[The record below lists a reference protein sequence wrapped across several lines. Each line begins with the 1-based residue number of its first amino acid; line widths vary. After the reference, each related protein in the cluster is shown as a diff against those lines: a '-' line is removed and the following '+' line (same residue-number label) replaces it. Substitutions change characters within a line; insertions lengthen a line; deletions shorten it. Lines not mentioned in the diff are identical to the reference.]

1 MASSHDNTVVFT
13 MDTPA
18 LPMNYPGFVF
28 RTLCEDGHDADAL
41 LEGTNLEPELFAD
54 PYFRT
59 DFLTL
64 RRFILNAQETTRDP
78 HLGVRLARRFDV
90 TYIGFPAY
98 AAMNAPQLVDG
109 LKVLSRFVHLT
120 FPAIGLTIP
129 DRESGHTPDETEV
142 RLTPKLPLEE
152 IAYFVNASALIVLN
166 RLLLE
171 MLRIPLVATRAET
184 TISEPE
190 GWGEIAAEVSRVPIR
205 FDAPENR
212 IIFPAELLEQALP
225 CSDPINH
232 AKLVALCE
240 KFSADAGH
248 NATPVSQ
255 ILAFLEKGNNVG
267 VPLSGAANGLGY
279 SERGL
284 RRQLERAGTTY
295 RKLVDQVR
303 ERRAREMLSNSTQ
316 PIQSIAHE
324 LGYDAPSNFARSFKR
339 WTGQTPK
346 AFREALLK
354 REDKG
359 QN

>member
-1 MASSHDNTVVFT
+1 MASSQDNTVVFT
-13 MDTPA
+13 KGTPA

-28 RTLCEDGHDADAL
+28 RTLCEDGYDVGAL
-41 LEGTNLEPELFAD
+41 LEGTNLKPELFAD

-64 RRFILNAQETTRDP
+64 RRFILNAEETTRDP
-78 HLGVRLARRFDV
+78 HLGARLALKFDV

-98 AAMNAPQLVDG
+98 AAMNAPRMVDG

-120 FPAIGLTIP
+120 FPAIGLSFP
-129 DRESGHTPDETEV
+129 DQESGQAPDQTEV
-142 RLTPKLPLEE
+142 RLTPKLPLED

-166 RLLLE
+166 SLLLD
-171 MLRIPLVATRAET
+171 MLQIPLVATRAET
-184 TISEPE
+184 TIGEPE
-190 GWGEIAAEVSRVPIR
+190 GWAEIAAEVSRVPIR

-212 IIFPAELLEQALP
+212 IIFPAELLDRELP

-248 NATPVSQ
+248 NETPVSQ
-255 ILAFLEKGNNVG
+255 VLAFLEKGNNVG
-267 VPLSGAANGLGY
+267 VPLSDAANGLGY

-295 RKLVDQVR
+295 RTLVDQVR
-303 ERRAREMLSNSTQ
+303 ERRAREMLSSSSQ
-316 PIQSIAHE
+316 PIHAIAHE
-324 LGYDAPSNFARSFKR
+324 LGYDAPSNFSRSFKR
-339 WTGQTPK
+339 WTGKTPK
-346 AFREALLK
+346 AFRKALLAQ
-354 REDKG
+354 EDKG

>member
-1 MASSHDNTVVFT
+1 MVSYQDNTAVFT

-28 RTLCEDGHDADAL
+28 RTLCDDGYKADVL
-41 LEGTNLEPELFAD
+41 LKGTNLKPELFAD

-64 RRFILNAQETTRDP
+64 RRFILNAQEETGDP
-78 HLGVRLARRFDV
+78 HLGARLALRFDV
-90 TYIGFPAY
+90 SYIGFPAY
-98 AAMNAPQLVDG
+98 AAMNAPRLVDA
-109 LKVLSRFVHLT
+109 LKVLSRFIHLT
-120 FPAIGLTIP
+120 FPAISLSLPDGNSGLA
-129 DRESGHTPDETEV
+129 PDETEV
-142 RLTPKLPLEE
+142 RLTPKFPLED
-152 IAYFVNASALIVLN
+152 IAYFVNSSALIVLN
-166 RLLLE
+166 RLLLDI
-171 MLRIPLVATRAET
+171 LRIPIVASRAET

-190 GWGEIAAEVSRVPIR
+190 GWAEIAAEVSRVPIH
-205 FDAPENR
+205 FAATQNR
-212 IIFPAELLEQALP
+212 IILPAQLLDEALP

-240 KFSADAGH
+240 KFAADAGH

-255 ILAFLEKGNNVG
+255 VLAFLEKGNNVG
-267 VPLSGAANGLGY
+267 VRLSEAATGLGY

-295 RKLVDQVR
+295 RTLVDQVR
-303 ERRAREMLSNSTQ
+303 ERRARDMLVGSSQ
-316 PIQSIAHE
+316 SIQSIAHQ

-339 WTGQTPK
+339 WTGKTPK
-346 AFREALLK
+346 AFREAFQE
-354 REDKG
+354 REGKS

>member
-1 MASSHDNTVVFT
+1 MSSPDNSAVFT

-28 RTLCEDGHDADAL
+28 RTLCEDGYNADAL
-41 LEGTNLEPELFAD
+41 LKGTSLKAELFTD

-64 RRFILNAQETTRDP
+64 RRFILNAQEQTADP
-78 HLGVRLARRFDV
+78 HLGARLALRFDV

-98 AAMNAPQLVDG
+98 AAMNAPRLVDG

-120 FPAIGLTIP
+120 FPAIGLSFP
-129 DRESGHTPDETEV
+129 DPGSGHTPEQTEV
-142 RLTPKLPLEE
+142 RLTPKLPLED

-166 RLLLE
+166 RLLLD
-171 MLRIPLVATRAET
+171 MLQIPLVATRAET

-190 GWGEIAAEVSRVPIR
+190 GWADIAAKVSRVPIR

-212 IIFPAELLEQALP
+212 IIFPAELLDRALP

-240 KFSADAGH
+240 KFAADAGH

-255 ILAFLEKGNNVG
+255 VLAFLEKGSNVG
-267 VPLSGAANGLGY
+267 VPLAAAATGLGY

-295 RKLVDQVR
+295 RTLVDQVR
-303 ERRAREMLSNSTQ
+303 ERRAREMLSSSSS
-316 PIQSIAHE
+316 PIHAIAHE

-339 WTGQTPK
+339 WTGKTPK
-346 AFREALLK
+346 AFREALQK
-354 REDKG
+354 REHKG

>member
-1 MASSHDNTVVFT
+1 MVSSPDNAVVFT

-28 RTLCEDGHDADAL
+28 RTLCADGYDADTVL
-41 LEGTNLEPELFAD
+41 RGTNLEPELFAD

-64 RRFILNAQETTRDP
+64 RRFILNAQEQTGDP
-78 HLGVRLARRFDV
+78 HLGARLALKFDV

-98 AAMNAPQLVDG
+98 AAMNAPRLVDG
-109 LKVLSRFVHLT
+109 LNVLSRFVHLT
-120 FPAIGLTIP
+120 FPAIGLSFP
-129 DRESGHTPDETEV
+129 DRESGHKPDETEV

-166 RLLLE
+166 RLLLD
-171 MLRIPLVATRAET
+171 MLQIPLVATRAET
-184 TISEPE
+184 TIGEPE
-190 GWGEIAAEVSRVPIR
+190 GWAEIAAEVSRVPIR
-205 FDAPENR
+205 FDAPQNR
-212 IIFPAELLEQALP
+212 IIFPSKLLNQALP

-240 KFSADAGH
+240 KFAADAGH

-255 ILAFLEKGNNVG
+255 VLAFLEKGANVG
-267 VPLSGAANGLGY
+267 VPLSEAATGLGY

-284 RRQLERAGTTY
+284 RRQLERAGATY
-295 RKLVDQVR
+295 RTLVDQVR
-303 ERRAREMLSNSTQ
+303 ERRAREMLSSSTQ
-316 PIQSIAHE
+316 PIQAIAHE

-339 WTGQTPK
+339 WTGMTPK
-346 AFREALLK
+346 AFREALQK
-354 REDKG
+354 REDNG